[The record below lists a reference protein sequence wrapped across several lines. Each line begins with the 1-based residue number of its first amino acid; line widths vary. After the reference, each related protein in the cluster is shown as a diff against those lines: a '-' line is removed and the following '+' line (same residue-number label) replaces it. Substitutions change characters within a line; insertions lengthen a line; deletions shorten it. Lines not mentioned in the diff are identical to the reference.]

1 MPPRG
6 RAKSGAK
13 VLLFFEICKFIAY
26 NHAIYLRNRLQ
37 RKREVVMFLIAK
49 CRIMYDKMT
58 GTEVMLYSFAWF
70 LWYQEVN

>member
-26 NHAIYLRNRLQ
+26 NPAIYLRNRLQ

-58 GTEVMLYSFAWF
+58 GAEVMLYSFAWF